1 MACSPFLRELGQ
13 RIREAINSEEAYQI
27 LCDFRAKSWTT
38 GGCQILAKSLKEWLG
53 DVTPVFL
60 VSENGYMHTVV
71 RIDECYLDADGA
83 STERQ
88 LLKRW
93 KTARKVKRIE
103 LEDARWDP
111 SYTEEFSEI
120 IHRLVE
126 ILRKQIGQGM

>member
-1 MACSPFLRELGQ
+1 MACSPVLKELGR
-13 RIREAINSEEAYQI
+13 RIREVIKSDEAYQI
-27 LCDFRAKSWTT
+27 LYDFGAKDWTT
-38 GGCQILAKSLKEWLG
+38 GGCQILAKSLKAWLG
-53 DVTPVFL
+53 EVTPVFL

-83 STERQ
+83 STARQ

-93 KTARKVKRIE
+93 KTARKVKHIE

-126 ILRKQIGQGM
+126 ILRQQIDQGM